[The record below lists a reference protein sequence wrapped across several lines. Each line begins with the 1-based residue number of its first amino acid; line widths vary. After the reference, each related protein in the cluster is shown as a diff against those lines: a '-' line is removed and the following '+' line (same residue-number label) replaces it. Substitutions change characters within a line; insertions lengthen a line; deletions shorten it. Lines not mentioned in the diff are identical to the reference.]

1 MFLIDTSYNCCS
13 SKFCIRES
21 CCVHHKFYKRHDMHT
36 YVCMFASRKYMYLSV
51 KVFSSNTEHLY
62 SDLVDMYACMHRGE
76 ISENHKEEIST

>member
-1 MFLIDTSYNCCS
+1 MYIINSTRDMI
-13 SKFCIRES
+13 CIPA
-21 CCVHHKFYKRHDMHT
+21 F
-36 YVCMFASRKYMYLSV
+36 VCMFASRKYMYLSV